1 MYYSVCASAVFLGMN
16 LIDALGKIRESGA
29 KVYEFWGLGDQDV
42 DRLAEAQKENGL
54 RLAAMCTKGF
64 VLNDP
69 ARRSEYLEGL
79 KETIPAAKKLGCSTL
94 ISQVGQAIEG
104 VSREAQHASIVEG
117 LRACAPILE
126 AAGITMVIEPL
137 NVLVNHIGYYLA
149 ESKEAFEIV
158 REVGSER
165 VKVLYDVYH
174 QQITEGNLI
183 ATITENIADIGHIHI
198 AGVPGRHEV
207 LGANE
212 INYAA
217 VLAALK
223 DAGYAGAVGLEYF
236 PTKDPVEGIRELMAA
251 IPLDEE

>member
-1 MYYSVCASAVFLGMN
+1 MYYSVCASAVFSGIN

-29 KVYEFWGLGDQDV
+29 KAYEIWGWWDQNV
-42 DRLAEAQKENGL
+42 DALAKAQRENGL

-69 ARRSEYLEGL
+69 ARRGEYLDGL
-79 KETIPAAKKLGCSTL
+79 KQSVEAAKKLGCSTL

-104 VSREAQHASIVEG
+104 VSREEQHASIVEG
-117 LRACAPILE
+117 LRVCVPMLE
-126 AAGITMVIEPL
+126 EAGMTLVIEPL

-158 REVGSER
+158 HEVGSAN

-207 LGANE
+207 LGASE

-217 VLAALK
+217 VLGALK
-223 DAGYAGAVGLEYF
+223 DAGYAGAIGLEYF
-236 PTKDPVEGIRELMAA
+236 PLKDAVEGIRELMRE
-251 IPLDEE
+251 IPVE

>member
-1 MYYSVCASAVFLGMN
+1 MYYSVCASAVFSGMN
-16 LIDALGKIRESGA
+16 LIDALEKIRESGA
-29 KVYEFWGLGDQDV
+29 KVYEIWGWWDQDV
-42 DRLAEAQKENGL
+42 DALAKAQRENGL

-69 ARRSEYLEGL
+69 ARRGEYLDGL
-79 KETIPAAKKLGCSTL
+79 RQSVEAAKKLGCSTL

-104 VSREAQHASIVEG
+104 VSREEQHASIVEG
-117 LRACAPILE
+117 LRACAPVLE
-126 AAGITMVIEPL
+126 EAGMTLVIEPL

-158 REVGSER
+158 REVGSAN

-217 VLAALK
+217 VLGALK
-223 DAGYAGAVGLEYF
+223 DAGYAGAIGLEYF
-236 PTKDPVEGIRELMAA
+236 PLKDAVEGIREVMRE
-251 IPLDEE
+251 IPVE

>member
-1 MYYSVCASAVFLGMN
+1 MYYSVCASAVFSGMN
-16 LIDALGKIRESGA
+16 LIDALEKIRESGA
-29 KVYEFWGLGDQDV
+29 KVYEIWGWWDQDV
-42 DRLAEAQKENGL
+42 DALAKAQRENGL

-69 ARRSEYLEGL
+69 ARRDEYLDGL
-79 KETIPAAKKLGCSTL
+79 KQSVEAAKKLGCSTL

-104 VSREAQHASIVEG
+104 ASREEQHASIVDG
-117 LRACAPILE
+117 LRACVPVLE
-126 AAGITMVIEPL
+126 EAGMTLVIEPL

-158 REVGSER
+158 REVGSAN

-223 DAGYAGAVGLEYF
+223 DAGYAGAIGLEYF
-236 PTKDPVEGIRELMAA
+236 PLKDAVKGIREVMRE
-251 IPLDEE
+251 IPVE

>member
-1 MYYSVCASAVFLGMN
+1 MYYSVCASAVFSGMS

-42 DRLAEAQKENGL
+42 DRLAEAQKESGL

-69 ARRSEYLEGL
+69 ARRGEYLEGL

-126 AAGITMVIEPL
+126 AAGMPLVIEPL
-137 NVLVNHIGYYLA
+137 NVLVNHPGYYLTTSA
-149 ESKEAFEIV
+149 EGYEIV
-158 REVGSER
+158 REVNSPNVR
-165 VKVLYDVYH
+165 LLFDVYH

-183 ATITENIADIGHIHI
+183 ANINAGAELIGHIHV
-198 AGVPGRHEV
+198 AGNPGRHE
-207 LGANE
+207 LTLENE
-212 INYAA
+212 IHYPS
-217 VLAALK
+217 VFAALK
-223 DAGYAGAVGLEYF
+223 RLGYDKAIGLEYF
-236 PTKDPVEGIRELMAA
+236 PTGDPAASLRALFKA
-251 IPLDEE
+251 IPIE

>member
-1 MYYSVCASAVFLGMN
+1 MYYSVCASAVFSGMN
-16 LIDALGKIRESGA
+16 LIDALEKIRESGA
-29 KVYEFWGLGDQDV
+29 KVYEIWGWWDQDV
-42 DRLAEAQKENGL
+42 DALAKAQRENGL

-69 ARRSEYLEGL
+69 ARRQEYLDGL
-79 KETIPAAKKLGCSTL
+79 RQSVEAAKKLGCSTL

-104 VSREAQHASIVEG
+104 VSREEQHASIVEG
-117 LRACAPILE
+117 LRACAPVLE
-126 AAGITMVIEPL
+126 EAGMTLVIEPL

-158 REVGSER
+158 REVGSAN

-217 VLAALK
+217 VLGALK
-223 DAGYAGAVGLEYF
+223 DAGYAGAIGLEYF
-236 PTKDPVEGIRELMAA
+236 PLKDAVEGIREVMRE
-251 IPLDEE
+251 IPVE

>member
-1 MYYSVCASAVFLGMN
+1 MYYSVCASAVFSGMN
-16 LIDALGKIRESGA
+16 LIDALEKIRESGA
-29 KVYEFWGLGDQDV
+29 KVYEIWGWWDQDV
-42 DRLAEAQKENGL
+42 DALAKAQRENGL

-69 ARRSEYLEGL
+69 ARRDEYLDGL
-79 KETIPAAKKLGCSTL
+79 KQSVEAAKKLGCSTL

-104 VSREAQHASIVEG
+104 ASREEQHASIVDG
-117 LRACAPILE
+117 LRACVPVLE
-126 AAGITMVIEPL
+126 EAGMTLVIEPL

-158 REVGSER
+158 REVGSAN

-212 INYAA
+212 INYSA

-223 DAGYAGAVGLEYF
+223 DAGYAGAIGLEYF
-236 PTKDPVEGIRELMAA
+236 PLKDAVKGIREVMRE
-251 IPLDEE
+251 IPVE